1 MEDDM
6 DETGALDAAADDMA
20 GASGPLSA
28 FDTSRIQSKLNQ
40 YQDVAKQQA
49 AYYDRLEKELLARR
63 TGPSASERL
72 YQLSAAFAKPTRT
85 RGFAGVMNNIM
96 PVLQQ
101 QAQATREDAENRA
114 EALSKLQQAQLAAK
128 QGLLGQE
135 LTTELK
141 LADLQRK
148 SNAPVRG
155 VAVGDQLKNP
165 YTGEVIGGA
174 PPANATTVVDGVTY
188 LTTPGGRP
196 STPVPERSKF
206 RAATPEEAAA
216 YGAKSGQINITT
228 GEFKPVTQA
237 PQAPRKLSQTE
248 QRELFETESVIGG
261 GQETLVKLQRLLE
274 LNPTSLEGSLTG
286 VRKKVG
292 QLFNSDDPA
301 YLAAEEIDNLT
312 KELALGE
319 LKTTFPG
326 AISNDERKVLVELKG
341 SASMPRAVRERIWK
355 KAVPVVQRL
364 LQRNTQRLEK
374 LKSGY
379 YSTQGGTSSP
389 APSRVIRFDRNGNR
403 I

>member
-6 DETGALDAAADDMA
+6 DEMGALNASADDMA

-28 FDTSRIQSKLNQ
+28 FDVSRIQEKLKA
-40 YQDVAKQQA
+40 YQDVGAERKA
-49 AYYDRLEKELLARR
+49 FYDNLEKELLARR

-101 QAQATREDAENRA
+101 QAQATREGTENRQ
-114 EALSKLQQAQLAAK
+114 EALSKLRMAQLAEK
-128 QGLLGQE
+128 QALIGQE

-155 VAVGDQLKNP
+155 VAVGDRLVNP
-165 YTGEVIGGA
+165 FTNEEIGGRKTPA
-174 PPANATTVVDGVTY
+174 PATTVVDGVTY
-188 LTTPGGRP
+188 LTTQSGRP

-237 PQAPRKLSQTE
+237 LPKLSQAE
-248 QRELFETESVIGG
+248 QRELIDTEDLLTKGASTA
-261 GQETLVKLQRLLE
+261 TLLQQALS
-274 LNPTSLEGSLTG
+274 LNNTAYEGSLSG
-286 VRKKVG
+286 ARKTLG
-292 QLFNSDDPA
+292 QLFASDSPEYVA
-301 YLAAEEIDNLT
+301 TEQLDNLIGT
-312 KELALGE
+312 SALE
-319 LKTTFPG
+319 SLKATFG
-326 AISNDERKVLVELKG
+326 ANPTEGERKILLDLQ
-341 SASMPRAVRERIWK
+341 ASTSKPRAVRQQIITRALQAAQNRI
-355 KAVPVVQRL
+355 RI
-364 LQRNTQRLEK
+364 NTQRLEK
-374 LKSGY
+374 LKGGY
-379 YSTQGGTSSP
+379 YSTRGGSASSP
-389 APSRVIRFDRNGNR
+389 QPSKVIRFDRNGNR